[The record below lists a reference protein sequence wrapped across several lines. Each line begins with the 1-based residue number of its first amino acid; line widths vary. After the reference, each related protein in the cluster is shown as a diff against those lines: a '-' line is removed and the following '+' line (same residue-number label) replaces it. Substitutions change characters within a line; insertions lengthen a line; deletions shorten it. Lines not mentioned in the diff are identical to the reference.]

1 MKISVIIPTYNEEEV
16 ILLTLQTLYS
26 VLFELRKKDL
36 CKSFDILVIDDG
48 STDHTILEVEKY
60 TNQLSSKLKSEKSP
74 ISILPLGKNQG
85 QMKALEL
92 GLSMADGDVI
102 FTLDADLQ
110 DPPELMEEMLRI
122 HLETG
127 IQCVQA
133 VRRSRKFDSLDKRL
147 GALIY
152 YKLAKVLCDSRIIE
166 QAGDFRLFAKTEA
179 KLIADYPSEIK
190 AIRHLIPILGIP
202 TETIEFD
209 RQDRAAGES
218 KYGTRKLMFI
228 AIKSIYTFNRFR
240 KAVNPAKISGKNKSG
255 INLKGSRYRVSV

>member
-1 MKISVIIPTYNEEEV
+1 MKVSVVIPTFNEEQV
-16 ILLTLQTLYS
+16 ISFTLKKVNL
-26 VLFELRKKDL
+26 VLSGLGKKEML
-36 CKSFDILVIDDG
+36 KSFQILVVDDG
-48 STDHTILEVEKY
+48 STDTTVALVRKVAD
-60 TNQLSSKLKSEKSP
+60 KLKHSSIEI
-74 ISILPLGKNQG
+74 ISLENNQG
-85 QMKALEL
+85 QMKALEI
-92 GLSMADGDVI
+92 GLSMADGDAI

-240 KAVNPAKISGKNKSG
+240 KAVNPAKISGKNKRGS
-255 INLKGSRYRVSV
+255 NLKGSKYRVSV